1 MEHLKKINMK
11 NIKKLFKKETPIVY
25 TMENC
30 NYCTK
35 LKEDFQE
42 NNIEFIEKDIR
53 KNEKEWRSIVRTT
66 GYPNTPTVSFKGVY
80 LSPMRDFAN
89 PTILIDLLEDLKNDK
104 HNYQVETF
112 EKLKTMNYQ
121 ISEAFNKLM
130 ETMQENNSTKTEN
143 NKNKKD

>member
-1 MEHLKKINMK
+1 
-11 NIKKLFKKETPIVY
+11 
-25 TMENC
+25 
-30 NYCTK
+30 
-35 LKEDFQE
+35 
-42 NNIEFIEKDIR
+42 
-53 KNEKEWRSIVRTT
+53 
-66 GYPNTPTVSFKGVY
+66 
-80 LSPMRDFAN
+80 MRDFAN

-130 ETMQENNSTKTEN
+130 EIMQENNSTKTEN

>member
-1 MEHLKKINMK
+1 MPNERFCKPDNF
-11 NIKKLFKKETPIVY
+11 NR
-25 TMENC
+25 
-30 NYCTK
+30 
-35 LKEDFQE
+35 
-42 NNIEFIEKDIR
+42 FI
-53 KNEKEWRSIVRTT
+53 
-66 GYPNTPTVSFKGVY
+66 
-80 LSPMRDFAN
+80 
-89 PTILIDLLEDLKNDK
+89 KNDK